1 MQNTFISIIS
11 HELKTPV
18 ALIKG
23 YAATLRRPDANW
35 DAKTVEEHLGI
46 IEEEADRLSGL
57 IENLLTASRLQT
69 EHAMGLQI
77 GEVWLKNL
85 TERSVERF
93 KTQTT
98 VHNFLV
104 AFPDDF
110 PVIEGDE
117 TKLRQVID
125 NFLSNAIKYSPNGGD
140 IEIGGHFTDNL
151 VTVYIKDS
159 GVGLPFEEQERVF
172 ERFYRVDGKL
182 SRKTQ
187 GAGLGLFL
195 SKAIIEA
202 HGGTVGVDSKL
213 GNGATFYF
221 TLPY

>member
-1 MQNTFISIIS
+1 M
-11 HELKTPV
+11 
-18 ALIKG
+18 
-23 YAATLRRPDANW
+23 AACT
-35 DAKTVEEHLGI
+35 T
-46 IEEEADRLSGL
+46 
-57 IENLLTASRLQT
+57 TAS
-69 EHAMGLQI
+69 
-77 GEVWLKNL
+77 GERVNEPTSTLKKY
-85 TERSVERF
+85 S
-93 KTQTT
+93 K
-98 VHNFLV
+98 
-104 AFPDDF
+104 
-110 PVIEGDE
+110 
-117 TKLRQVID
+117 KLLNNCAPKAANRQVID